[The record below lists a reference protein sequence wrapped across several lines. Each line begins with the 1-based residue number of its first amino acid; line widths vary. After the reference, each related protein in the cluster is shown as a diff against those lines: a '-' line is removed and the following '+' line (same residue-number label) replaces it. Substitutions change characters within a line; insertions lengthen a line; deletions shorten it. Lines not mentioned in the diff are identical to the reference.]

1 MANDLVHVQEHSAAC
16 TGSQVEYFLGRFVQ
30 LCESIERM
38 ATAGGPMW
46 YEDHAA
52 IARAI
57 LADLEPRIVWRDGR
71 PHPAA

>member
-1 MANDLVHVQEHSAAC
+1 MICPECGGHMANDLVHVQEHSAAC
-16 TGSQVEYFLGRFVQ
+16 TGNTNTTV
-30 LCESIERM
+30 ERM